1 MVSTLRSFIPLR
13 PPPSPLPRSAR
24 APPTETAPVTLAVAG
39 RANAHV
45 SIAARDALVVA
56 AWGASRDGAA
66 DVYAAVSRD
75 GGRSFGAP
83 IRVNATAG
91 EAALG
96 GERAPRVATAPRQG
110 RASDR
115 RAVDGEGPPARG
127 AHPRGAQPKPDR

>member
-1 MVSTLRSFIPLR
+1 MVSMLRSFTPLALAGVAVA
-13 PPPSPLPRSAR
+13 SLGAA
-24 APPTETAPVTLAVAG
+24 APADDGPVTLSVAG

-83 IRVNATAG
+83 IRL
-91 EAALG
+91 E
-96 GERAPRVATAPRQG
+96 
-110 RASDR
+110 
-115 RAVDGEGPPARG
+115 
-127 AHPRGAQPKPDR
+127 